1 MEEKMKCWRF
11 DGFEKL
17 KIEVKR
23 MDTKQS
29 PFQPSALSLIFFF
42 FWGGGGGGVNC
53 LVVFPT
59 HFNPF
64 NNIIF
69 ISF

>member
-17 KIEVKR
+17 KIEVKK

-29 PFQPSALSLIFFF
+29 LLQPSALSLIFFL
-42 FWGGGGGGVNC
+42 GGGGGVQ
-53 LVVFPT
+53 LSGSVS
-59 HFNPF
+59 NPF
-64 NNIIF
+64 
-69 ISF
+69 